1 MPQSAP
7 VETLE
12 APVPTPA
19 PTPYERLGGAAA
31 LRQLVDAFYD
41 AMDAD
46 PAAAGIRA
54 MHAADLGPIRDRL
67 FDWLSGW
74 TGGPAL
80 YQKRPD
86 AGCIMSAHAPY
97 PIGEAERDQWMAC
110 MRTALAR
117 IDTDAE
123 TRAIF
128 EAAFTRL
135 AGNLRNR

>member
-1 MPQSAP
+1 MPETASDTATLQAP
-7 VETLE
+7 AV
-12 APVPTPA
+12 
-19 PTPYERLGGAAA
+19 TPYTRLGGAPA
-31 LRQLVDAFYD
+31 LRRLVDAFYD

-54 MHAADLGPIRDRL
+54 MHAPDLTHIRDKL

-74 TGGPAL
+74 CGGPAL

-86 AGCIMSAHAPY
+86 ASCIMSAHAPY

-117 IDTDAE
+117 VDTDAE
-123 TRAIF
+123 TRAMF
-128 EAAFTRL
+128 EAAFARL